1 MYEARLGLQEQPF
14 ALVPDPRYFFASR
27 GHREAVQH
35 LLYGIRR
42 GEGFVV
48 VTGEAGTGKT
58 TLCRTLL
65 KRLGSDV
72 ETALILNPS
81 QSEEELLRTILG
93 DLGANAPPFATRKE
107 LLDALT
113 THLLDRRAAG
123 KRVVLI
129 VDEAQHLPVSVL
141 EQIRLLS
148 NLETDR
154 EKLIQIILV
163 GQVAL
168 SAKLCHR
175 RLRQLNQRVAVRFRL
190 PRLRPKE
197 TRAYVRHRLCRA
209 GSEGRNLFTP
219 DALQLVHYLSG
230 GVPRLIN
237 MLCDRAL
244 LAMYARRLRRVRC
257 STIRVAWR
265 SLYPSWDPVHST
277 VRPSMSLRAAAC
289 AVGLALALAGAMTL
303 RMWPLP

>member
-1 MYEARLGLQEQPF
+1 MYEARLGFQEPPF

-27 GHREAVQH
+27 GHRQALQH
-35 LLYGIRR
+35 LVYGIRR

-65 KRLGSDV
+65 KRLGPDV

-81 QSEEELLRTILG
+81 QSEAELLLTILG
-93 DLGANAPPFATRKE
+93 DLGVKTPAFATRKE

-113 THLLDRRAAG
+113 THLLERRAAG

-129 VDEAQHLPVSVL
+129 VDEAQDLPVPIL
-141 EQIRLLS
+141 ERIRLLS

-163 GQVAL
+163 GQVEL

-175 RLRQLNQRVAVRFRL
+175 SLRQLNQRVAVRFRL
-190 PRLRPKE
+190 PRLRPRE
-197 TRAYVRHRLCRA
+197 TRAYVQHRLCRA
-209 GSEGRNLFTP
+209 GSEGRDLFTP
-219 DALQLVHYLSG
+219 GALQLVHGFSG

-237 MLCDRAL
+237 VLCDRAL
-244 LAMYARRLRRVRC
+244 LAMYGRRLRRVRR
-257 STIRVAWR
+257 STIRLAWR
-265 SLYPSWDPVHST
+265 SLYPSWDPVHGA
-277 VRPSMSLRAAAC
+277 VGQRMSLRAVAC
-289 AVGLALALAGAMTL
+289 AVGLALALAGAMTM